1 MVEKSRCFRLRRWLR
16 STWQG
21 DASQHMLGYRIAN
34 KIVNAYV
41 MHGCSFSPAKTLR
54 YFNYSN
60 YFSITMFSWWVLL
73 LVAREDDEILRLP
86 LVAQNDNPVISRERK
101 RTEKSKRFFDAFH
114 LLRMTI
120 LSFRAWLRNLI
131 DPSTT
136 LRVTMNIALLRV
148 TEMFRLRRW
157 LRSTRQSGVS
167 FRESVWKLR
176 NLFVISRER

>member
-1 MVEKSRCFRLRRWLR
+1 MTCTVISKEHQRTEKPLCHFERVEKSRCF
-16 STWQG
+16 

-101 RTEKSKRFFDAFH
+101 RTEKSRWNRFFDAFH

-120 LSFRAWLRNLI
+120 LSFRA
-131 DPSTT
+131 
-136 LRVTMNIALLRV
+136 
-148 TEMFRLRRW
+148 
-157 LRSTRQSGVS
+157 
-167 FRESVWKLR
+167 
-176 NLFVISRER
+176 